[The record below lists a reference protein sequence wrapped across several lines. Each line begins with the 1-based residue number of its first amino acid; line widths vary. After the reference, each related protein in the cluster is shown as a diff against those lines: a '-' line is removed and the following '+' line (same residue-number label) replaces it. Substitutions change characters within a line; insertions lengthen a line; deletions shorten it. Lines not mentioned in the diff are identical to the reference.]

1 MSLLLISI
9 NKGGRELTIK
19 TEGAFVCEKE
29 EKRRKK
35 PLQSL
40 NPTAGFSLGGNLA
53 VLGAKTRVKNE
64 SNCARRLLGS
74 VGKDVLVLRIR
85 LFWHAV
91 FVRQR
96 EKETGKERER
106 REGGM
111 T

>member
-1 MSLLLISI
+1 MFAR
-9 NKGGRELTIK
+9 N
-19 TEGAFVCEKE
+19 EGKASAKPESH
-29 EKRRKK
+29 RR
-35 PLQSL
+35 L
-40 NPTAGFSLGGNLA
+40 FSLGGNLA

-74 VGKDVLVLRIR
+74 VGGDVLVLRIR

-111 T
+111 TRTGQSGIFILHWL

>member
-1 MSLLLISI
+1 MQER
-9 NKGGRELTIK
+9 GET
-19 TEGAFVCEKE
+19 KE
-29 EKRRKK
+29 K

-53 VLGAKTRVKNE
+53 VLRAKMRVKNE

-96 EKETGKERER
+96 EKETGR
-106 REGGM
+106 RGRDGRGE
-111 T
+111 